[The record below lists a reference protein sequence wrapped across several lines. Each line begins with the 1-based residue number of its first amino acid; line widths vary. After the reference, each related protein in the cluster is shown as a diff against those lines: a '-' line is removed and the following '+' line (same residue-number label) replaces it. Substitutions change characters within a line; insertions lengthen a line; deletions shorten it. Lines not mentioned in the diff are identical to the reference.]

1 MAEWA
6 VGGFVAFRRLGRE
19 VTAPVPDLTATDP
32 LTGDELRAKAALCRT
47 PEQWADLGEVYL
59 VTGFFPEAE
68 ACLREAAAR
77 APATADVA
85 FKHAFA
91 LERLGRLEE
100 ANADYEAAVR
110 RNHLRAADCWYYVG
124 KNHLRREQ
132 AGAAAAAF
140 ERAAALPGA
149 RYELALLQARAGPAG

>member
-1 MAEWA
+1 WLLIAVIVAEWA
-6 VGGFVAFRRLGRE
+6 IGGLVVFGRLGRE
-19 VTAPVPDLTATDP
+19 VPAPVPDLTMIDSITA
-32 LTGDELRAKAALCRT
+32 GELRAKAAQCRT
-47 PEQWADLGEVYL
+47 PEQWADLGEAYL

-68 ACLREAAAR
+68 ACLGEAAALV
-77 APATADVA
+77 PTADVA

-110 RNHLRAADCWYYVG
+110 LNHPRAADCWYYVG

-132 AGAAAAAF
+132 A
-140 ERAAALPGA
+140 
-149 RYELALLQARAGPAG
+149 